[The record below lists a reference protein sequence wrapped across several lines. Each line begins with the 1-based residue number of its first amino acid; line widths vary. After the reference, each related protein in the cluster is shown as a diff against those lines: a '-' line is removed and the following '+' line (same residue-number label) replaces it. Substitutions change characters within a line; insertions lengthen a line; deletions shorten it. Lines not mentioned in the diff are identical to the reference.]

1 MDIYISFSLYTHRKH
16 LLSIDYCDIP
26 KVHGS
31 IDAYEPIGGGN
42 CGGKGINAME
52 EGYHIFMSGHVETSS
67 DIVI

>member
-31 IDAYEPIGGGN
+31 MLTNQLVGEIAVGRE
-42 CGGKGINAME
+42 
-52 EGYHIFMSGHVETSS
+52 
-67 DIVI
+67 